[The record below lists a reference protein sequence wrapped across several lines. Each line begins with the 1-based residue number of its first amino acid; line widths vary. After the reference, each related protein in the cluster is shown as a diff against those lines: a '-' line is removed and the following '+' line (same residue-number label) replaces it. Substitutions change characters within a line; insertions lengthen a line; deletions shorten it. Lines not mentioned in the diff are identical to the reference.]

1 MTDTYIRYTQ
11 EVFTNKYAMEAAHEP
26 PVKLGLRDGQRVL
39 SDKRGQ
45 TSVFI

>member
-26 PVKLGLRDGQRVL
+26 PVKLGLRDGQREQ
-39 SDKRGQ
+39 RGFEPRWRF
-45 TSVFI
+45 T